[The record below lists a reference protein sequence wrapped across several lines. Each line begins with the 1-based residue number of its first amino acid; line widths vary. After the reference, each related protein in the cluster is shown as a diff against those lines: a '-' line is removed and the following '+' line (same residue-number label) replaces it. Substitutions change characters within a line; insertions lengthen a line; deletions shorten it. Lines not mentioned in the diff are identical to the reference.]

1 MPAQKKPPID
11 IDFEKEITDRIK
23 AIINKKLEDNHQ
35 AVARLGNAVSNWR
48 KIGSKLGLKMNAERD
63 LLKDEK
69 NEIKKTEKLLNRSTC
84 DGVDKRSF
92 GIAGKIVDPNTKLSL
107 PGLTVRIAPSGKRNI
122 ITEVRSD
129 KFGNFAIKKKVN
141 ELVQKLGNSKK
152 LTFTVVSPS
161 RRIIHTEDISIQPK
175 KGAVKNVSLKVVC
188 TGRLSELVKEAN
200 IVKESIE
207 NDKNLLEEKIKSTT
221 EAQNNFDNLSKTT
234 KLFVRNLKKEIA
246 VKPPVV

>member
-11 IDFEKEITDRIK
+11 IDFEKEITDRIN

-35 AVARLGNAVSNWR
+35 AIARLGNAVSNWR
-48 KIGSKLGLKMNAERD
+48 KIGSKLGLKMKEESD

-69 NEIKKTEKLLNRSTC
+69 NEIKKTEKLLKRSTC

-107 PGLTVRIAPSGKRNI
+107 PGLTVRIAPKGKRNI

-129 KFGNFAIKKKVN
+129 KFGNFAIKKKVT
-141 ELVQKLGNSKK
+141 ELAQKLGNIKD

-161 RRIIHTEDISIQPK
+161 RRIIHTEDINIKPK
-175 KGAVKNVSLKVVC
+175 KGGVQNISLEVKC
-188 TGRLSELVKEAN
+188 TGKLSELVKEAN

-207 NDKNLLEEKIKSTT
+207 NDKKLLEKKIKRTIDT
-221 EAQNNFDNLSKTT
+221 QKNFDNLSKTT
-234 KLFVRNLKKEIA
+234 KLFIRNLKKEIA
-246 VKPPVV
+246 VNQQVV